1 MITYYFFKTINLYTI
16 KTNIIIGDN
25 MYLLNSL
32 LLTSDKETI
41 KKVYLKVYNFLC
53 NDSIKD
59 VETFETINGKILINN
74 TFIQK
79 LINTIIDADSETLY
93 NQVISIYQ

>member
-1 MITYYFFKTINLYTI
+1 
-16 KTNIIIGDN
+16 

-53 NDSIKD
+53 HDNIEDI
-59 VETFETINGKILINN
+59 ETFESINGKIPSDEK
-74 TFIQK
+74 FIQK
-79 LINTIIDADSETLY
+79 LINTIINEDSETLY

>member
-1 MITYYFFKTINLYTI
+1 
-16 KTNIIIGDN
+16 

-41 KKVYLKVYNFLC
+41 KKVYLNVYNFLC
-53 NDSIKD
+53 YDDIED
-59 VETFETINGKILINN
+59 VETLELINGEIPTNKK
-74 TFIQK
+74 FIQK
-79 LINTIIDADSETLY
+79 LFNTIINEDSETLY

>member
-1 MITYYFFKTINLYTI
+1 
-16 KTNIIIGDN
+16 

-41 KKVYLKVYNFLC
+41 KKVYLNVYNFLC
-53 NDSIKD
+53 YDSIED
-59 VETFETINGKILINN
+59 IETFELMNGKIP
-74 TFIQK
+74 TDKVFIQK
-79 LINTIIDADSETLY
+79 LINTIINEDSETLY

>member
-1 MITYYFFKTINLYTI
+1 
-16 KTNIIIGDN
+16 

-41 KKVYLKVYNFLC
+41 KKIYLNVYNFLC
-53 NDSIKD
+53 HDDIED
-59 VETFETINGKILINN
+59 IETFELINGEITINE

-79 LINTIIDADSETLY
+79 LLNTIIDQDNDELY
-93 NQVISIYQ
+93 DQVISIYQ